1 MVSSQRPSTVT
12 LLEFGSKL
20 RQHVLFLRGS
30 EIRPCFFFLVAQ
42 KHIFERTKRWNLL
55 ARSATFSLKLAVWD
69 IFRDMGHDG
78 HVRWIHWEG
87 TPSFP
92 FNMFIR
98 AGQSF
103 SIHSCCFGSR
113 VGGRICS
120 GIREVAA
127 WQQQRILSLDC
138 FQLNNPQMEER

>member
-55 ARSATFSLKLAVWD
+55 ARSATF
-69 IFRDMGHDG
+69 F
-78 HVRWIHWEG
+78 
-87 TPSFP
+87 
-92 FNMFIR
+92 
-98 AGQSF
+98 
-103 SIHSCCFGSR
+103 
-113 VGGRICS
+113 
-120 GIREVAA
+120 
-127 WQQQRILSLDC
+127 
-138 FQLNNPQMEER
+138 